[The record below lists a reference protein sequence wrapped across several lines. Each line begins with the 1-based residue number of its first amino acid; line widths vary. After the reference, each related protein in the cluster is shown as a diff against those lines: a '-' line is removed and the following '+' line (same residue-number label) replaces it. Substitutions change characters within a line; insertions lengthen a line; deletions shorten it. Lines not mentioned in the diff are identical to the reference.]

1 MITLLLAIPLA
12 FLIGSIPFGF
22 WIGRARGIDIRQ
34 HGSGNIGA
42 TNVGRVLG
50 KKLGTL
56 CFVLDVA
63 KGLVPILAAGAIAG
77 VLGDWSPAPALAW
90 AWLAVVLASVAGHV
104 FCPWVGFKGGKG
116 VATGL
121 GALLG
126 VYPLV
131 TLPAAI
137 AFVLW
142 FALVAAF
149 RYVGVASVVAAATV
163 PLLVGVGGWALA
175 PEPSV
180 GGLAPF
186 VVVTGL
192 LAAMVIARH
201 RGNIARTLAGTEPKV
216 WQKSTTTPAER

>member
-1 MITLLLAIPLA
+1 MSVLLLAIPVA
-12 FLIGSIPFGF
+12 FLVGSIPFGF

-50 KKLGTL
+50 KKIGLL
-56 CFVLDVA
+56 CFLLDVA
-63 KGLVPILAAGAIAG
+63 KGLVPVLVAGWLAG
-77 VLGDWSPAPALAW
+77 VLGDWSPAPGLAW

-131 TLPAAI
+131 TLPAAV
-137 AFVLW
+137 AFAFW
-142 FALVAAF
+142 FVLVAAF
-149 RYVGVASVVAAATV
+149 RYVGVASVVAAASV
-163 PLLVGVGGWALA
+163 PVLVAIGGWALA

-180 GGLAPF
+180 GGLLPF

-192 LAAMVIARH
+192 LAAIVIARH
-201 RGNIARTLAGTEPKV
+201 RGNITRTLAGTEPKV
-216 WQKSTTTPAER
+216 WQRTTRAG